1 MTKHLNIKV
10 FLWVIVPLSILI
22 WILLMLIS
30 DIGVDPVWNAIKKI
44 PIVIT
49 IDFGVWLFFSKWAW
63 KWKIFQG
70 WLVPFPVLEGTWS
83 GVMKSTWIDPVTGK
97 TATPVPFTLV
107 IKQSFLSVNCA
118 IYTKESS
125 STSYSAEI
133 LVDKETKRKQLIY
146 HYANRPQ
153 ASVRDRSEIHD
164 GTALLDIIGDKP
176 LEMKGEYWTSR
187 KTTGDIEIKF
197 ISKELREGFLES

>member
-1 MTKHLNIKV
+1 
-10 FLWVIVPLSILI
+10 
-22 WILLMLIS
+22 MLIS
-30 DIGVDPVWNAIKKI
+30 DIGVDPVWNAIRKI
-44 PIVIT
+44 PTVIT

-83 GVMKSTWIDPVTGK
+83 GVMKSTWIDPATGK
-97 TATPVPFTLV
+97 TATPIPFTLV
-107 IKQSFLSVNCA
+107 IKQSFLSVSCA

-125 STSYSAEI
+125 STSYSSEI
-133 LVDKETKRKQLIY
+133 LVDKETKRKQFIY

-153 ASVRDRSEIHD
+153 ASVRDHSEIHD
-164 GTALLDIIGDKP
+164 GTAVLDIIGDKL
-176 LEMKGEYWTSR
+176 LEMRGEYWTSR